1 MKDGPQRSDDS
12 FQALGRP
19 GSRWWLWG
27 RPPTSTCDDE
37 GRSRPETPAMTHPRR
52 HPVQPVSQPRRRGRL
67 LALLAG
73 AWCSAG
79 VWAADDPWPVAGQ
92 QGLLKVVIVP
102 TAQATDMAAYKGQI
116 ASLCPGDRTCFVN
129 FFTNSTGAPVALP
142 LPDAIADE
150 ATARFRRSTKNG
162 ADLFQWSCRLKL
174 GGECF

>member
-1 MKDGPQRSDDS
+1 MMRGMKPTLT
-12 FQALGRP
+12 ALLRGLP
-19 GSRWWLWG
+19 LWL
-27 RPPTSTCDDE
+27 P
-37 GRSRPETPAMTHPRR
+37 
-52 HPVQPVSQPRRRGRL
+52 L
-67 LALLAG
+67 FLALCFPTRA
-73 AWCSAG
+73 AAAEAP
-79 VWAADDPWPVAGQ
+79 WAVAGQ